1 MKRMR
6 QRVMVVEK
14 LAVGEKEDE
23 VAAGGEER
31 TGEGRRAER
40 RRCRRR
46 RHFSNMTLWGEKSR
60 KEKRRFFL
68 VQSRG
73 RKLSLYDHGHFST
86 SLLDVTGNEGRIS
99 ASLGRNWVDLASSSS
114 ASGQNRI
121 SSALP
126 VLVLIC

>member
-60 KEKRRFFL
+60 KEKRRFF
-68 VQSRG
+68 
-73 RKLSLYDHGHFST
+73 FSA
-86 SLLDVTGNEGRIS
+86 EQ
-99 ASLGRNWVDLASSSS
+99 
-114 ASGQNRI
+114 GQKTFSI
-121 SSALP
+121 
-126 VLVLIC
+126 